1 MASTAGRKCKVW
13 FSTDNSADS
22 FHLVAGIDSISGGPE
37 SPEITDDEFGVEYE
51 QSITG
56 IIGLPFTLSGGLRS
70 GDTNGQMA
78 IQTAMLA
85 GTAPNGYLAVIY
97 SGTEGE
103 FGWLGAVNFTKFTP
117 DTKTRDKTNVSI
129 EGKTTGAF
137 TFGNITLP

>member
-1 MASTAGRKCKVW
+1 MPSTAGRKCKVW
-13 FSTDNSADS
+13 WSADNSADS
-22 FHLVAGIDSISGGPE
+22 YNLVAGIDSISGGPE
-37 SPEITDDEFGVEYE
+37 SPEINDDEFGVEYE

-70 GDTNGQMA
+70 GDTTGQ
-78 IQTAMLA
+78 IAMLNAQIA
-85 GTAPNGYLAVIY
+85 GTSPNGYLAVIY

-103 FGWLGAVNFTKFTP
+103 FGWLGAVNITKFTP

-137 TFGNITLP
+137 TIGAITLP